1 MMIPACRIFKHVH
14 GVDKD
19 LPALCEASSYMRDLQ
34 HLNNFSMA
42 ETLGEVDDN
51 SIDFVYSQHALQ
63 HFTVEEFFQAMRDIK
78 RVLKPTGIASLL
90 YGHVSDLSTVDPV
103 FIDTPD
109 EHYPRLRIPTTLL
122 VSTLQGMGMYIH
134 QDDRALK
141 YPWSAP
147 GEYGL
152 QSHVITGEAE

>member
-42 ETLGEVDDN
+42 
-51 SIDFVYSQHALQ
+51 VYSQHALQ